1 LTPIVK
7 VYTISAPSR
16 WH

>member
-7 VYTISAPSR
+7 VYTISAPSG